1 MPLKGHGRKDSV
13 KGSSSKT
20 LKGALDENLPINIPI
35 QTSSIP
41 KASTKTFIDGIP
53 FNAFLVKFYKD
64 LYSKSYLKSSL
75 FGIGVKATPEVV
87 AKVLGIPLVEA
98 PSIEGALG
106 IKKKVCHHRAKIQIG
121 ATNVFLEDLF
131 VEEAKVELG
140 TESKCALEEE
150 DEKPKVKVLVK
161 WSGKDWL
168 A

>member
-1 MPLKGHGRKDSV
+1 MPPKGHRRKDS
-13 KGSSSKT
+13 
-20 LKGALDENLPINIPI
+20 LKECTHQSPI

-41 KASTKTFIDGIP
+41 KTSAKTFIDGIH

-75 FGIGVKATPEVV
+75 FELVLKPLQVV

-106 IKKKVCHHRAKIQIG
+106 FKKKICHCRANIQIG

-131 VEEAKVELG
+131 VEETKVELG

-150 DEKPKVKVLVK
+150 DEKLKVKVLVK
-161 WSGKDWL
+161 WSRKDWL